1 MIISPISDMDL
12 IKETMTKP
20 YIWPHIHD
28 DDSDIETFEP
38 VPPIA
43 GWIQYLGVFNPDYCG
58 FFIVTKKNCIT
69 SEIHTVLEK
78 SCRGEFAVEA
88 ARLVIEWVFSNT
100 PCTRLITEIPT
111 GNIPAEKLAINAGMH
126 LYGLNED
133 SFKIDNVI
141 KSVKLYGIT
150 KR

>member
-1 MIISPISDMDL
+1 MIIIPISDMDL

-28 DDSDIETFEP
+28 DDSTIDTFEP
-38 VPPIA
+38 SEPVE
-43 GWIQYLGVFNPDYCG
+43 GWVQYLGVFNPDYSG
-58 FFIVTKKNCIT
+58 FFILVKKNCIT
-69 SEIHTVLEK
+69 YEIHTVLEK
-78 SCRGEFAVEA
+78 NCRGDLAIDA
-88 ARLVIEWVFSNT
+88 AKLVIKWIFENT
-100 PCTRLITEIPT
+100 PCTRLVTEIPT
-111 GNIPAEKLAINAGMH
+111 GNIPAERLAINAGMH
-126 LYGLNED
+126 LYGYNED